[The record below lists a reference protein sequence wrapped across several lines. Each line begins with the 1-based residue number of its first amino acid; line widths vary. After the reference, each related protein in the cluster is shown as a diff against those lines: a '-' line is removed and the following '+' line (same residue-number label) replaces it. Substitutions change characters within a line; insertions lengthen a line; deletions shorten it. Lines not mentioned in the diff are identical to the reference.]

1 MPQMF
6 GNLSI
11 RSKLLALLVV
21 PVAGSLLL
29 GVAGV
34 AGGFGEQAR
43 ATEEARDAVVAG
55 QAVAAAHELQE
66 ERVRAVAWLAAGA

>member
-11 RSKLLALLVV
+11 RSKLLTLLAV

-34 AGGFGEQAR
+34 AGGFGR
-43 ATEEARDAVVAG
+43 GPGPPRRRG
-55 QAVAAAHELQE
+55 SPS
-66 ERVRAVAWLAAGA
+66 